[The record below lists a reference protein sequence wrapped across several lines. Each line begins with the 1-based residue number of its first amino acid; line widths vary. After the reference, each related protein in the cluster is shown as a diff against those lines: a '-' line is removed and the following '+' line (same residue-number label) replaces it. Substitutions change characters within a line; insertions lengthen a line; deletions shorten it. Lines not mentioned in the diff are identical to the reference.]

1 MKTMK
6 TSILALTFALMSFGT
21 ISKVNVKSSTMV
33 TASAIS
39 WKSDSIDVGEIPQ
52 NKPKSID
59 FEFKNTG
66 NTVVLIT
73 NIQGSCGCTATN
85 YSKEPIRPGETAKVT
100 ATYNAASKG
109 AFSKT
114 VTVTTNTV
122 DSPKV
127 LTIKGVVL

>member
-6 TSILALTFALMSFGT
+6 ISILALTFSLMSFGT
-21 ISKVNVKSSTMV
+21 ISKINVKSSTMV
-33 TASAIS
+33 TASTIS

-85 YSKEPIRPGETAKVT
+85 YSKEPIQPGETAKVT
-100 ATYNAASKG
+100 ATYNAVNKG

-114 VTVTTNTV
+114 VTVTTNTL